1 MEYIRRFWGIWVG
14 IAVFLAMIFLPSP
27 EGLSPEAWRTAAVT
41 ALMAIWWI
49 SEAIPIYA
57 TALVPIILF
66 PFLGITDIGGATTPY
81 ANPIIYLFLGGFF
94 LAIAMERWQLH
105 RRIALSIVLRSGVKS
120 TSIIFGFMMASALLS
135 MFVSNTATA
144 IMMLPI
150 AISILDLTKDATEY
164 ERRNFQI
171 VLILGIA
178 YGCNIGGMG
187 TLIGSPPNALLAGFF
202 MENYGFEVSFL
213 DWMIVGVP
221 VVFLSLPLVFL
232 LLTRF
237 LYPIHLPELKG
248 GKAFIKGELTAMG
261 RVTAQE
267 TMVGMVFF
275 ITASLWII
283 RPFISEWIPGLSDTG
298 IAIGSAVVLFLLPS
312 LDESQRSLLSWND
325 TKRMPW
331 GVLILFGGGLSM
343 ASAISGSGLAQWIGQ
358 NLTVLGQWPTVVL
371 IIGVVSLMIF
381 LTELT
386 SNTASTAAFLPIIAS
401 LALGLGENPL
411 LLAMAV
417 TLAASCAFML
427 PVATPPNA
435 IVYGTERITI
445 PQMAKAGLWVN
456 LLFIGLI
463 TLVAYVV
470 VMWWFGIE
478 LGVVP
483 DWAV

>member
-1 MEYIRRFWGIWVG
+1 
-14 IAVFLAMIFLPSP
+14 MIFLPSP

-66 PFLGITDIGGATTPY
+66 PFLGISDIGGATTPY

-120 TSIIFGFMMASALLS
+120 TSIIFGFMLASALLS

-248 GKAFIKGELTAMG
+248 GKAFIQGELTAMG

-283 RPFISEWIPGLSDTG
+283 RPFISEWIPGLSDAG

>member
-248 GKAFIKGELTAMG
+248 GKAFIQGELTAMG

>member
-66 PFLGITDIGGATTPY
+66 PFLGISDIGGATTPY

-120 TSIIFGFMMASALLS
+120 TSIIFGFMLASALLS

-248 GKAFIKGELTAMG
+248 GKAFIQGELTAMG

-283 RPFISEWIPGLSDTG
+283 RPFISEWIPGLSDAG

>member
-1 MEYIRRFWGIWVG
+1 MEYFRRFWGIWLG
-14 IAVFLAMIFLPSP
+14 IVVFLVMIFLPSP
-27 EGLSPEAWRTAAVT
+27 EGLTPEAWRTAAVT
-41 ALMAIWWI
+41 SLMAIWWI

-120 TSIIFGFMMASALLS
+120 TSIIFGFMMASAMLS

-171 VLILGIA
+171 VLILAIA

-221 VVFLSLPLVFL
+221 IVIISLPLVFL

-237 LYPIHLPELKG
+237 IYPIHLPELKG
-248 GKAFIKGELTAMG
+248 GKAFIQGELTAMG

-283 RPFISEWIPGLSDTG
+283 RPFISEWIPGLSDAG

-358 NLTVLGQWPTVVL
+358 NLTVLGQWPTVML

-445 PQMAKAGLWVN
+445 PQMARAGLWVN

-463 TLVAYVV
+463 TLVAYVL

>member
-14 IAVFLAMIFLPSP
+14 IAVFLVMLFLPSP

-41 ALMAIWWI
+41 SLMAIWWI

-66 PFLGITDIGGATTPY
+66 PFLGVTDIGGATTPY

-171 VLILGIA
+171 VLILAIA

-213 DWMIVGVP
+213 DWMIIGVP
-221 VVFLSLPLVFL
+221 VVIISLPLVFL
-232 LLTRF
+232 LLTR
-237 LYPIHLPELKG
+237 LIYPIHLPELKG
-248 GKAFIKGELTAMG
+248 GKAFIQSELTAMG

-283 RPFISEWIPGLSDTG
+283 RPFISEWIPGLSDAG

-312 LDESQRSLLSWND
+312 LDDSQRSLLSWND

-435 IVYGTERITI
+435 IVYGTERISI

-456 LLFIGLI
+456 VLFIGLI
-463 TLVAYVV
+463 TLVAYVL

-483 DWAV
+483 DWAI

>member
-1 MEYIRRFWGIWVG
+1 M
-14 IAVFLAMIFLPSP
+14 LFLPSP

-41 ALMAIWWI
+41 SLMAIWWI

-66 PFLGITDIGGATTPY
+66 PFLGVTDIGGATTPY

-171 VLILGIA
+171 VLILAIA

-213 DWMIVGVP
+213 DWMIIGVP
-221 VVFLSLPLVFL
+221 VVIISLPLVFL
-232 LLTRF
+232 LLTR
-237 LYPIHLPELKG
+237 LIYPIHLPELKG
-248 GKAFIKGELTAMG
+248 GKAFIQGELTAMG

-283 RPFISEWIPGLSDTG
+283 RPFISELIPGLSDAG

-312 LDESQRSLLSWND
+312 LDDSQRSLLSWND

-343 ASAISGSGLAQWIGQ
+343 AAAISGSGLAQWIGQ

-435 IVYGTERITI
+435 IVYGTERISI

-456 LLFIGLI
+456 VLFIGLI
-463 TLVAYVV
+463 TLAAYVL

-483 DWAV
+483 DWAI

>member
-1 MEYIRRFWGIWVG
+1 
-14 IAVFLAMIFLPSP
+14 MIFLPSP

-232 LLTRF
+232 LLTRL

-248 GKAFIKGELTAMG
+248 GKAFIQGELTAMG

-283 RPFISEWIPGLSDTG
+283 RPFISEWIPGLSDAG

-463 TLVAYVV
+463 TLAVYVL

>member
-1 MEYIRRFWGIWVG
+1 
-14 IAVFLAMIFLPSP
+14 MIFLPSP

-248 GKAFIKGELTAMG
+248 GKAFIQGELTAMG

-283 RPFISEWIPGLSDTG
+283 RPFISEWIPGLSDAG

-401 LALGLGENPL
+401 LAIGLGENPL

>member
-27 EGLSPEAWRTAAVT
+27 EELSAEAWRTAAVT

-248 GKAFIKGELTAMG
+248 GKAFIQGELTAMG

-283 RPFISEWIPGLSDTG
+283 RPFISEWIPGLSDAG

-401 LALGLGENPL
+401 LAIGLGENPL

>member
-14 IAVFLAMIFLPSP
+14 IAVFLVMLFLPSP

-41 ALMAIWWI
+41 SLMAIWWI

-57 TALVPIILF
+57 TALIPIILF
-66 PFLGITDIGGATTPY
+66 PFLGVTDIGGATTPY

-171 VLILGIA
+171 VLILAIA

-221 VVFLSLPLVFL
+221 VVLISIPLVFL
-232 LLTRF
+232 LLTR
-237 LYPIHLPELKG
+237 LIYPIHLPELKG
-248 GKAFIKGELTAMG
+248 GKAFIQGELTAMG

-283 RPFISEWIPGLSDTG
+283 RPFISEWIPGLSDAG

-312 LDESQRSLLSWND
+312 LDDSQRSLLSWND

-343 ASAISGSGLAQWIGQ
+343 AAAISGSGLAQWIGQ
-358 NLTVLGQWPTVVL
+358 NLTVLGQWPTIVL

-435 IVYGTERITI
+435 IVYGTERISI

-456 LLFIGLI
+456 VLFIGLI
-463 TLVAYVV
+463 TLVAYVL

-483 DWAV
+483 DWAI

>member
-1 MEYIRRFWGIWVG
+1 
-14 IAVFLAMIFLPSP
+14 
-27 EGLSPEAWRTAAVT
+27 
-41 ALMAIWWI
+41 
-49 SEAIPIYA
+49 
-57 TALVPIILF
+57 
-66 PFLGITDIGGATTPY
+66 
-81 ANPIIYLFLGGFF
+81 
-94 LAIAMERWQLH
+94 
-105 RRIALSIVLRSGVKS
+105 
-120 TSIIFGFMMASALLS
+120 
-135 MFVSNTATA
+135 TATA

-171 VLILGIA
+171 VLILCIA

-202 MENYGFEVSFL
+202 MENYGFEVGFL
-213 DWMIVGVP
+213 DWMIIGVP
-221 VVFLSLPLVFL
+221 IVVLSLPIAFL

-237 LYPIHLPELKG
+237 IYPIHLPELKG
-248 GKAFIKGELTAMG
+248 GKAFIQGELTAMG

-283 RPFISEWIPGLSDTG
+283 RPFISEWIPGLSDAG
-298 IAIGSAVVLFLLPS
+298 IAIGSAVILFLLPS

-417 TLAASCAFML
+417 TFAASCAFML

-445 PQMAKAGLWVN
+445 PQMAKAGLLVN

-463 TLVAYVV
+463 TLLAYIL

-483 DWAV
+483 DWADSISYAT

>member
-1 MEYIRRFWGIWVG
+1 
-14 IAVFLAMIFLPSP
+14 MIFLPSP
-27 EGLSPEAWRTAAVT
+27 EELSAEAWRTAAVT

-248 GKAFIKGELTAMG
+248 GKAFIQGELTAMG

-283 RPFISEWIPGLSDTG
+283 RPFISEWIPGLSDAG

-401 LALGLGENPL
+401 LAIGLGENPL

>member
-1 MEYIRRFWGIWVG
+1 VEYIRRFWGIWVG

-66 PFLGITDIGGATTPY
+66 PFLGISDIGGATTPY

-120 TSIIFGFMMASALLS
+120 TSIIFGFMLASALLS

-248 GKAFIKGELTAMG
+248 GKAFIQGELTAMG

-283 RPFISEWIPGLSDTG
+283 RPFISEWIPGLSDAG